1 MRNRLIEPR
10 ADVCDVPVRVLA
22 RRLRD
27 GEVSAA
33 DTLEA
38 FLERIAERN
47 PSLNAVVSLDV
58 EGARAAAQAAD
69 DALAAGEPLGTLHGV
84 PITLKDG
91 HEVAGLRTTLGT
103 HELDHVATA
112 DGTVASRLRR
122 AGAIIVGHTNVAPWL
137 ADYQTDNPIF
147 GRTNNPWDVSRTPGG
162 SSGGAAAAV
171 ASGMTPIEIVSDLAG
186 SARQPAHFC
195 GVYGL
200 KTTEHRVPLTG
211 FVAIP
216 DAPRS
221 VRIMNSLGP
230 MARDLDDLRLALQVV
245 AGPDGFDS
253 DVPPVPLGSRHRI
266 RIEDLCVAIAPTLP
280 GVPVAEV
287 VSREVD
293 RVASRAW
300 DLGARVETCLPH
312 YDWDGASKLFGQ
324 LVSAITSPDDK
335 RTMSWYLSAL
345 DQRDRLVAAWDT
357 YFSGVDVLVLP
368 PAPTTAFAHCAQGTP
383 LDVDGRQADYFSQG
397 ALLTFC
403 NLIGLPSLVVPAGVD
418 DDGLPLGV
426 QFVGGRW
433 SEARLIE
440 IARAF
445 EEAEVL
451 PGFRA
456 PPLT

>member
-1 MRNRLIEPR
+1 MTNRVLEPKT
-10 ADVCDVPVRVLA
+10 DVCDVPARVLA

-27 GEVSAA
+27 GEVTAG

-38 FLERIAERN
+38 YLERIADRN
-47 PSLNAVVSLDV
+47 PSLNAVISLDV
-58 EGARAAAQAAD
+58 ESAREAARAAD
-69 DALAAGEPLGTLHGV
+69 DAFQAGEPLGALHGV
-84 PITLKDG
+84 PIALKDG

-103 HELDHVATA
+103 RELDHTA
-112 DGTVASRLRR
+112 AFDGTVATRLRR

-171 ASGMTPIEIVSDLAG
+171 AAGLTPFDIVSDLAG

-195 GVYGL
+195 GIYGL

-211 FVAIP
+211 FFVVP
-216 DAPRS
+216 GAPRP
-221 VRIMNSLGP
+221 VRVMSTLGP

-280 GVPVAEV
+280 GVAVAEV
-287 VSREVD
+287 VSQEVD

-312 YDWDGASKLFGQ
+312 FDWDAAGQLFAE
-324 LVSAITSPDDK
+324 LVSAITTPDDK
-335 RTMSWYLSAL
+335 RTMSWYLRAL
-345 DQRDRLVAAWDT
+345 DQRDRLVAAWDS
-357 YFSGVDVLVLP
+357 YFAGVDVLVLP
-368 PAPTTAFAHCAQGTP
+368 PAPTTAFTHCAPGTP
-383 LDVDGRQADYFSQG
+383 LDVDGRRTDYFAQG

-403 NLIGLPSLVVPAGVD
+403 NLIGLPSLVVPAGFD

-445 EEAEVL
+445 EEAGVL
-451 PGFRA
+451 PGFRT
-456 PPLT
+456 PPLS